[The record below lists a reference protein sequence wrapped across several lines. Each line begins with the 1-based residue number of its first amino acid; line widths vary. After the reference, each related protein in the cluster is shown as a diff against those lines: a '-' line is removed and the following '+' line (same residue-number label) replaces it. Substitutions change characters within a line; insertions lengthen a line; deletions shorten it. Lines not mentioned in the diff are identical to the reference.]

1 MVQSYFE
8 SEKKAAF
15 VLLALGLLA
24 CSVASGFFI
33 SAQPPF
39 YMGLALPF
47 AAIGVYEVIVGTNLA
62 RSSDFQVF
70 DLQKLLSSDPKA
82 FVELE
87 APRLEKFLRNVKYF
101 KIFGSILFLT
111 GFFLMI
117 FNKKEGFWQGV
128 GCALE
133 FQGVIVQMFYF
144 FAERRAKKYAAFVE
158 DLVQK

>member
-39 YMGLALPF
+39 YMGLALPL

-62 RSSDFQVF
+62 RSSDFQAF
-70 DLQKLLSSDPKA
+70 DLQKLLSSDLKA
-82 FVELE
+82 FVQLE
-87 APRLEKFLRNVKYF
+87 APRMEKVMGNFRVF
-101 KIFGSILFLT
+101 KWGEIVFIIIGLT
-111 GFFLMI
+111 LFFL
-117 FNKKEGFWQGV
+117 NKEPVFSKGLGAGLFTQAAIMLV
-128 GCALE
+128 
-133 FQGVIVQMFYF
+133 FDF
-144 FAERRAKKYAAFVE
+144 FAEKRGAEYTAFV
-158 DLVQK
+158 QGIRP